1 MLGFD
6 HKHISATD
14 QEASPALA
22 QMKAAVENAKEN
34 NPFVVYEATG
44 NDLVYAIFDI
54 AKNDE
59 GVHLEKA
66 LGIVG
71 ALAGYSCAMS
81 AGLSAEQQEAPKDPL
96 AHAKRIDQLVFG
108 SNSSLYRVWQSK
120 AVFLGETKTL
130 DFQELVSR
138 HTASIGTPEFGV
150 PQLPVGRFLEEKPLT
165 LLLEHWK
172 DLVIIL
178 NRYDEH
184 YAGWPISWAAAGAQL
199 MEMGQSAIPAGEALK
214 ILLEYA
220 VPMSRVGAA
229 DTKSDSEA
237 A

>member
-6 HKHISATD
+6 TKHISASD
-14 QEASPALA
+14 QDASPALA

-44 NDLVYAIFDI
+44 HDLVYAIFDI

-81 AGLSAEQQEAPKDPL
+81 AGLTAEQQDAPKDPA
-96 AHAKRIDQLVFG
+96 AHAKRIDHLVFG

-138 HTASIGTPEFGV
+138 HNAQIGTPEFGTAKL
-150 PQLPVGRFLEEKPLT
+150 PQGRFVEEKPIT
-165 LLLEHWK
+165 LLLDHWK
-172 DLVIIL
+172 DMIGIL

-199 MEMGQSAIPAGEALK
+199 MEMGQSAIPAGEALQ

-229 DTKSDSEA
+229 DTNSKPEA